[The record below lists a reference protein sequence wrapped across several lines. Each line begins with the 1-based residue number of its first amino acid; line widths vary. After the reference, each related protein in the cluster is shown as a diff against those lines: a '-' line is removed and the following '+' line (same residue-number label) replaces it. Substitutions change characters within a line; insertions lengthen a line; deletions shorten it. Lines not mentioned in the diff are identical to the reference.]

1 MHTLFKTHIL
11 LMLTLYSFGCFS
23 QVLLPPVNLGSTS
36 FVDGM
41 GGPGTLIEE
50 SFVSYSSNKI
60 TDSQGVGISQRS
72 RLDSFSAATLIAHI
86 THKKIFG
93 AYYGFEMLLPT
104 ARVSMDVFEKNK
116 ETGLGDAS
124 ISPLILQWV
133 NGELFNLPF
142 NHRLNFSFI
151 VPTGSYD
158 DSKQLNI
165 GNNALSF
172 NPHYAFTLNLSDY
185 SELSMRAHYLWNG
198 KNNSPNKAKNLR
210 DTQAGQAFH
219 INIAS
224 SYQISGHLKVG
235 LSGYYLKQLNQHE
248 AGGDVIND
256 SIEQV
261 FAVGPALQYK
271 SSLLTLHANSYFE
284 SFAKNRPEGERL
296 IFKISKVF

>member
-1 MHTLFKTHIL
+1 MKILFKANIF
-11 LMLTLYSFGCFS
+11 LMLILYSFGSFS

-50 SFVSYSSNKI
+50 SFVGYSSNKI
-60 TDSQGVGISQRS
+60 ADNQGNSITQRS
-72 RLDSFSAATLIAHI
+72 RLESFSAVTLIAHI

-93 AYYGFEMLLPT
+93 AYYGFEVLLPT
-104 ARVSMDVFEKNK
+104 AKVSVDVFEKNT
-116 ETGLGDAS
+116 ENGVGDAS

-158 DSKQLNI
+158 DNRQLNI

-172 NPHYAFTLNLSDY
+172 NPHYAFTLNLSDH

-198 KNNSPNKAKNLR
+198 KNNSPNKDENLR

-219 INIAS
+219 LNVSS
-224 SYQISGHLKVG
+224 SYQINNQLKVG

-248 AGGDVIND
+248 ANGDVISD
-256 SIEQV
+256 SLEQV
-261 FAVGPALQYK
+261 FAVGPGLQYK

-284 SFAKNRPEGERL
+284 SFAKNRPEGKRY